1 MPQSIFPKTGRTE
14 LSVRRAGREGG
25 VSLPLTSGAGRRTV
39 AANTALRRRTP
50 TCSSAPTTQKIAT
63 CKFVNAS
70 ASGA

>member
-39 AANTALRRRTP
+39 AANTALRPPAPVPRLPRR
-50 TCSSAPTTQKIAT
+50 
-63 CKFVNAS
+63 
-70 ASGA
+70 